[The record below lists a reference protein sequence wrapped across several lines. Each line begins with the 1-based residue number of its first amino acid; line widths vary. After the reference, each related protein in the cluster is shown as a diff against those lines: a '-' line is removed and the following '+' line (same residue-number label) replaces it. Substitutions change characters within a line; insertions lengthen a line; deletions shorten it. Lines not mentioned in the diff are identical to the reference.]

1 MYNSTIEDLSVR
13 VQRGLDW
20 ILTHGAEYD
29 VDLSRVDVGEDVLWM
44 SNSTRCVLGQAAQ
57 TNPDYADVLRYY
69 DIVDKA
75 AEVAGVRSHAW
86 AIDHGFLT
94 PDFGEDT
101 WDDLADAWRAAI
113 REHRA
118 AEVTGS

>member
-1 MYNSTIEDLSVR
+1 MYHSNIEDLATR

-29 VDLSRVDVGEDVLWM
+29 VDLSRVDVEEDALWM

-57 TNPDYADVLRYY
+57 SGPHADVMRYY
-69 DIVDKA
+69 DVVDKA
-75 AEVAGVRSHAW
+75 TEAAGIDSPHAW
-86 AIDHGFLT
+86 AIDHGFLI
-94 PDFGEDT
+94 PDSGVDT
-101 WDDLADAWRAAI
+101 WDDMADAWREAI